1 MNSLDVHY
9 LNAFCM
15 CINTLEPDIMQQK
28 LLIKIGL
35 SLTAKSWAL
44 GVNFRHI
51 LSYCVWLHQRI
62 LFFSNS
68 PIFNW
73 ISNE

>member
-1 MNSLDVHY
+1 MHY
-9 LNAFCM
+9 LNAFRM

-28 LLIKIGL
+28 WFIQIGL
-35 SLTAKSWAL
+35 SPVAKSWAL

-51 LSYCVWLHQRI
+51 LIYCVWLHQLI
-62 LFFSNS
+62 LFFSNY

>member
-28 LLIKIGL
+28 LLIQIGL

-51 LSYCVWLHQRI
+51 LSYCV
-62 LFFSNS
+62 
-68 PIFNW
+68 
-73 ISNE
+73 